1 MPFRETAKKNADK
14 PERSQRT
21 RVPRNTRTKIIAALK
36 ADHDTVRV
44 ARKFGL
50 KRVTVWH
57 IGRAAGIRFS
67 GRRLATDK
75 RAKIVAALKINPSAR
90 QVARQVGGVSHAHSL
105 HHRQSRR
112 HITRQKPR
120 AAAGHPLTATPERA
134 TTKIYKKTGGAMKRI
149 AVTANLFL
157 NLTALIALTG
167 ISVHETG
174 ARLLH
179 DSHVTAIGHGVMY
192 FALVPVGL
200 WACTDAYYQFMN

>member
-1 MPFRETAKKNADK
+1 MAMPFRETAKKRNADK
-14 PERSQRT
+14 PQRSQFT
-21 RVPRNTRTKIIAALK
+21 RVPRNTRTKVIAALEV
-36 ADHDTVRV
+36 DPDTVRV

-75 RAKIVAALKINPSAR
+75 RAKIVAALKINPSDR

-120 AAAGHPLTATPERA
+120 AAADHPLKATPERA

-149 AVTANLFL
+149 AVTAALFQTL
-157 NLTALIALTG
+157 ATLTAITG
-167 ISVHETG
+167 IAIHETG

-179 DSHVTAIGHGVMY
+179 DSHVTAIGHG
-192 FALVPVGL
+192 
-200 WACTDAYYQFMN
+200 